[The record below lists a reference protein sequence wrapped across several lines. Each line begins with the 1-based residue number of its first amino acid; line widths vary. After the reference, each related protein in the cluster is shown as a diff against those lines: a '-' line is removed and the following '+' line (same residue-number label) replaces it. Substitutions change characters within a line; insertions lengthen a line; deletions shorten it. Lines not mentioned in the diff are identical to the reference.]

1 MPDQKNI
8 AGLREQIN
16 QLDEQIIDLLSERL
30 RLTRKIGVIKD
41 KINKSIIDKDR
52 EVDLN
57 ARIEKICRHKGLD
70 SSFISNLWQLILQ
83 ESYRVQNVKK

>member
-8 AGLREQIN
+8 TRLREQID
-16 QLDEQIIDLLSERL
+16 QIDEQIIDLLSERL

-41 KINKSIIDKDR
+41 KINKPVIDKDR

-57 ARIEKICRHKGLD
+57 ARIEKMCRTTP
-70 SSFISNLWQLILQ
+70 
-83 ESYRVQNVKK
+83 

>member
-8 AGLREQIN
+8 GGLREQID
-16 QLDEQIIDLLSERL
+16 QIDEQIIDLLSERL
-30 RLTRKIGVIKD
+30 RLTGKIGVIKD
-41 KINKSIIDKDR
+41 KINKPVIDKDR

-57 ARIEKICRHKGLD
+57 ARIEKICRQKGLD
-70 SSFISNLWQLILQ
+70 SSFISNLWRLILQ

>member
-8 AGLREQIN
+8 AGFREQID
-16 QLDEQIIDLLSERL
+16 QIDEQIIDLLSERL

-41 KINKSIIDKDR
+41 KINKPVIDKDR

-57 ARIEKICRHKGLD
+57 ARIEKICRQKGLD
-70 SSFISNLWQLILQ
+70 SSFISNLWQLILH
-83 ESYRVQNVKK
+83 ESYRVQDVKK